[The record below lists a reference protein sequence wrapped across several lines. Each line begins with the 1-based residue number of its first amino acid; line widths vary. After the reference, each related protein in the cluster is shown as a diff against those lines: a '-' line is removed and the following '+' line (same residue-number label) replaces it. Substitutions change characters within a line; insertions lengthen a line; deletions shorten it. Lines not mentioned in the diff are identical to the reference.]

1 MQDKRYIICGNA
13 PTDGIKEVEVFVA
26 EFKSRIEDLMG
37 WVEARLPGRKEA
49 NPSGKK
55 LNRRLELFALYYKRT
70 VGQEYKPGSLA
81 AEGGAAKR
89 TESKL
94 DFYEYRDAVQAYMK
108 GTHPSIIRGNS
119 YMHFIAFLSR
129 WIRENQ
135 GQKRIVARYG

>member
-1 MQDKRYIICGNA
+1 MDQEK
-13 PTDGIKEVEVFVA
+13 VEIFAA
-26 EFKSRIEDLMG
+26 EFNRRIDELKK
-37 WVEARLPGRKEA
+37 WVESQLPGAKGRKA
-49 NPSGKK
+49 KRTK
-55 LNRRLELFALYYKRT
+55 MHRRLELFALYYKRT